1 MSVSKIIIVVVGV
14 ILAIVGLGLILAAVG
29 VPIIGAGLSPW
40 WLGILVGLLLLGA
53 GIWIVKGGSITA

>member
-14 ILAIVGLGLILAAVG
+14 ILAIVGLGLILTSVG
-29 VPIIGAGLSPW
+29 VPILAALNPW

-53 GIWIVKGGSITA
+53 GIYIVRGGSITV